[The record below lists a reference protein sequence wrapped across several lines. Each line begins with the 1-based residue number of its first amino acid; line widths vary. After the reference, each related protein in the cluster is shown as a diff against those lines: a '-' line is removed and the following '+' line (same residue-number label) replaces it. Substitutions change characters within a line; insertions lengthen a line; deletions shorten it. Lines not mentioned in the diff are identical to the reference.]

1 MTEQEEWDNTA
12 FDFNRRNNTSVN
24 SPLHGIK
31 SKEIL
36 YLNTDNS
43 STPVG
48 SDVSSPTKQDEIPVD
63 PALSSALEQPRER
76 LNLLKFE
83 DKIVRFMRLPK
94 EQRLEFPPL
103 SGFHRLLVHRLAI
116 RFGLEHQAIEV
127 MMSSIS
133 MAPQGGAYDTGNR
146 DLCPMVL
153 SKTKHCEIPKPLLID
168 IVNPSYEAPTVQSAA
183 VHGSGQS
190 SNNAGKKIMLMK
202 RDPKGSKQ
210 VVLKESHKGRAKQMS
225 VAEKEKAYAAAR
237 ARIFGTEE
245 GASICSDE
253 NSNADKISECEK
265 PANKKIG
272 KGHGKVKVSSGPD
285 GTFGFVA
292 GRGKVLEG
300 KKTSENL
307 NRRDNTLGASRTGN
321 EEKEEK
327 PKAKSRDPQKM
338 PKSLHDGSRRNSKE
352 KKKQVVNA
360 GEWLKDGKVKAR
372 RRAENNCDP
381 DFQRNYDV
389 YRPNFAPY
397 RDSPPLM
404 ENNNM
409 PHMISPL
416 PPWVAEG
423 HQFSNMGQGR
433 YMPSS
438 SQLPQQQQL
447 YYSSNSSVYQ
457 SHLQQGRGQQQA
469 GEGDFYANQLAHHQ
483 ALHQQQQLQSQVTY
497 FSPTSAHNHRLLP
510 NVEYISMGEA
520 SYSGQ
525 SGEMPQINQSG
536 GRLPNSSYNE
546 HFPAL
551 S

>member
-48 SDVSSPTKQDEIPVD
+48 SDVSYEWVSQVASAPFGNQIWLGTSSDRSDDE
-63 PALSSALEQPRER
+63 L
-76 LNLLKFE
+76 
-83 DKIVRFMRLPK
+83 
-94 EQRLEFPPL
+94 
-103 SGFHRLLVHRLAI
+103 
-116 RFGLEHQAIEV
+116 
-127 MMSSIS
+127 IS

-546 HFPAL
+546 HFP
-551 S
+551 